1 MGRPRQHDDATRE
14 ALLAAAEDLLARGE
28 SLSVRAVAEATSTTT
43 RAVYSVFGSMEG
55 LHDALI
61 IRAFRD
67 IEARVNA
74 VPTTNDPVAD
84 LINAGIHGFRAFA
97 VARPNLFRI
106 AFERLGPR
114 REPSAE
120 AQEVATEA
128 LRSLGARLARCKEA
142 GLLGNRRVR
151 DVVWQ
156 VHAFCQGLA
165 SVELHG
171 WLREEPEQ
179 HWRDALGTFVAGLA
193 VPVPRARARRSL

>member
-14 ALLAAAEDLLARGE
+14 ALLLAAEDLLARGE
-28 SLSVRAVAEATSTTT
+28 SLSVRAVADATSTTT

-67 IEARVNA
+67 IETRVNA
-74 VPTTNDPVAD
+74 APITNDPIAD
-84 LINAGIHGFRAFA
+84 LIGSGILGFRAFA
-97 VARPNLFRI
+97 IARPNLFRI

-114 REPSAE
+114 REPSPE
-120 AQEVATEA
+120 AQAVATAA
-128 LRSLGARLARCKEA
+128 LRSLGTRLARCKEA
-142 GLLGNRRVR
+142 GLLGTRRVR

-156 VHAFCQGLA
+156 VHALCQGLA

-171 WLREEPEQ
+171 WLGDDPEQ
-179 HWRDALGTFVAGLA
+179 HWREALGTFVAGLA
-193 VPVPRARARRSL
+193 LPAPRTRRRSS